1 MAATDKPV
9 VLIVEDDPPVREL
22 LDDVLHDEGYEV
34 VAVHD
39 GTAALQVI
47 ESLKVDLITLD
58 LDLPGLTGSDLL
70 NLLRKRKLKI
80 PPVIV
85 VTGKIPVTHQI
96 KQMAQ
101 AVIMKPFDI
110 DELIEAVLQLLPRDM
125 TKARERL
132 KQRGTGTEVDE

>member
-1 MAATDKPV
+1 
-9 VLIVEDDPPVREL
+9 VREL

-39 GTAALQVI
+39 GAIALQVI

-58 LDLPGLTGSDLL
+58 LDLPGLTGSELL
-70 NLLRKRKLKI
+70 NLLQKRKIQI
-80 PPVIV
+80 PPVVV
-85 VTGKIPVTHQI
+85 VTGKIPVKRQV

-110 DELIEAVLQLLPRDM
+110 DELVQVVLDLLPRDM
-125 TKARERL
+125 TKARARL
-132 KQRGTGTEVDE
+132 KRRGVGEED

>member
-9 VLIVEDDPPVREL
+9 VLVIEDDPPVREL

-39 GTAALQVI
+39 GTMALQVI

-70 NLLRKRKLKI
+70 NLLHKRKLKM
-80 PPVIV
+80 PPVVV
-85 VTGKIPVTHQI
+85 VTGKIPVARQV

-101 AVIMKPFDI
+101 SIMMKPFDI
-110 DELIEAVLQLLPRDM
+110 DELIEVVLQLLPRDM
-125 TKARERL
+125 SKARERYR
-132 KQRGTGTEVDE
+132 QRGTGTEMDE

>member
-1 MAATDKPV
+1 MQIMAATDKPV
-9 VLIVEDDPPVREL
+9 VLVVEDDPPVREL

-39 GTAALQVI
+39 GAIALQVI

-58 LDLPGLTGSDLL
+58 LDLPGLTGSELL
-70 NLLRKRKLKI
+70 SLLQKRKIKI
-80 PPVIV
+80 PPVVV

-101 AVIMKPFDI
+101 AI
-110 DELIEAVLQLLPRDM
+110 
-125 TKARERL
+125 
-132 KQRGTGTEVDE
+132 

>member
-1 MAATDKPV
+1 MATTQKPV
-9 VLIVEDDPPVREL
+9 VLVIEDDPPVREL

-39 GTAALQVI
+39 GSVALQVI

-70 NLLRKRKLKI
+70 SILQKRKVAI
-80 PPVIV
+80 PPVV
-85 VTGKIPVTHQI
+85 VITAKSPVKRQI

-101 AVIMKPFDI
+101 AVITKPFDI
-110 DELIEAVLQLLPRDM
+110 DDLIKVVLDLLPRDLSR
-125 TKARERL
+125 ARQRL
-132 KQRGTGTEVDE
+132 MQRSNGIDE